1 MSIRPRSRARSRLC
15 PGWPSAPSSA
25 CRTPT
30 SGKAWSPSSSPGRA
44 PRSTSGR
51 CRRRSRASSPST
63 SCPSASSSP
72 TACPGTPWA
81 RCRRR
86 TCASGTRTRSPPRPR
101 DALRRVRDHAPGDG
115 AGPAGPARA
124 TGGREPLPHPTVP
137 TGCRR
142 TRQGGPDHATDD
154 LAARPAPPRDGEDRG
169 MTVFGV
175 ALLAVCTLVGVFVGD
190 LLGVALGVK
199 ANVGG
204 VGIAMMM
211 LIAARVW
218 LVRRGPRSHGAQLG
232 IAFRATMYIPI
243 VVAMAAQQNV
253 VAAVRGG
260 PVGLIAGLG
269 AVSVCFAC
277 VALISRFGDKRE
289 LPPEEVAEI
298 ERGGYVI
305 GGDTPPDY
313 ASPAP
318 GREPA
323 LAPHSVS
330 PAKA

>member
-30 SGKAWSPSSSPGRA
+30 SGKAWSPSSSPSRV
-44 PRSTSGR
+44 PRSTSGG

-101 DALRRVRDHAPGDG
+101 DALRRVHDHAPGG
-115 AGPAGPARA
+115 GTGPAGPVR
-124 TGGREPLPHPTVP
+124 TTDGPEPLPHPTVP
-137 TGCRR
+137 TGYRR
-142 TRQGGPDHATDD
+142 TRQGGRDHATND
-154 LAARPAPPRDGEDRG
+154 LAASPAPRDGEGRE
-169 MTVFGV
+169 MPVFGV
-175 ALLAVCTLVGVFVGD
+175 ALLAVCTLVGVLVGD

-211 LIAARVW
+211 LIAARIW
-218 LVRRGPRSHGAQLG
+218 LVRQGGLSHGVKLG
-232 IAFRATMYIPI
+232 VEFWATMYIPI

-253 VAAVRGG
+253 VAAARGG
-260 PVGLIAGLG
+260 PIVLIAGLG
-269 AVSVCFAC
+269 AVSICFAC

-313 ASPAP
+313 GGPAP

-323 LAPHSVS
+323 LAPHPVS